1 VSANTRSNW
10 VDAWTVARNV
20 LIVVAVLASL
30 WLIYELRTVLLL
42 LVFSLLF
49 AYLIA
54 PLVEFIQC
62 RLVFGRSR
70 TLPPGLAIA
79 IAYLAIVGVIAM
91 SLTWVTPRFLDQI
104 SELAKQMPAR
114 LEAAHLNGE
123 PFNTFYSR
131 LERFGAPS
139 TLVQRGVAAATSALD
154 EGLRWVG
161 AAFVRLAG
169 YLPWLVLVPIFAFFL
184 LKDAGTFR
192 RWTIALAP
200 SGRPRAHAAA
210 LLDRIDDALA
220 AYIRA
225 QLVAG
230 LLIGAI
236 VGVGFALF
244 HVPYAAI
251 LGVAAGLA
259 EFVPIIGPVMIALI
273 SAVVAGVHAPML
285 GVWVLVFLGILRV
298 VEDYV
303 IYPRLMGS
311 NIHLHPL
318 GVILAV
324 LAGAELGGA
333 IGVILSV
340 PILAIA
346 VAISR
351 YFAES
356 ADDERRGA
364 RVRPA

>member
-1 VSANTRSNW
+1 M
-10 VDAWTVARNV
+10 
-20 LIVVAVLASL
+20 
-30 WLIYELRTVLLL
+30 
-42 LVFSLLF
+42 
-49 AYLIA
+49 
-54 PLVEFIQC
+54 
-62 RLVFGRSR
+62 G
-70 TLPPGLAIA
+70 
-79 IAYLAIVGVIAM
+79 
-91 SLTWVTPRFLDQI
+91 
-104 SELAKQMPAR
+104 ELAKQMPAR

-139 TLVQRGVAAATSALD
+139 TLIQRGVAAGTTALD

-169 YLPWLVLVPIFAFFL
+169 YLPWLILVPIFAFFL
-184 LKDAGTFR
+184 LKDAAIFR
-192 RWTIALAP
+192 RWAIALAP
-200 SGRPRAHAAA
+200 TGRPRAHAAA

-236 VGVGFALF
+236 VGIGFALF

-259 EFVPIIGPVMIALI
+259 EFVPIIGPVMIALV
-273 SAVVAGVHAPML
+273 SAVVAGLNAPML
-285 GVWVLVFLGILRV
+285 GVWVLLFLGILRV
-298 VEDYV
+298 IEDYV

-340 PILAIA
+340 PILAIV
-346 VAISR
+346 VAIYR
-351 YFAES
+351 YFAERAERAERAES
-356 ADDERRGA
+356 ADDERRTP